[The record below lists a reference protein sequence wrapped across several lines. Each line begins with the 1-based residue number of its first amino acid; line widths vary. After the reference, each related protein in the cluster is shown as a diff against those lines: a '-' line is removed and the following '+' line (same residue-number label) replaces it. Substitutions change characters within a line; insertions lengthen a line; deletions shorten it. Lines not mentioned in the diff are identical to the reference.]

1 MSRDDKSTEQALQQ
15 RNFLSGLGNLDLR
28 FKLALP
34 FCLILLIVI
43 TTFWLLMQQAQQQS
57 AQYHANTLGSMLTSQ
72 TASNVT
78 ELLLADDTLSLNVI
92 LTQLVRSD
100 SVASARILDI
110 DERIIT
116 AAGNEPEAASP
127 LQLRYSAPIA
137 LEDSLAGYVTLTLDP
152 APFNADS
159 SQRLTYYAVLLGAG
173 LIFCLFTALALGQH
187 LRRPIERV
195 RQALDDPQHARLAE
209 LVPDNELGALEE
221 SCALFVQRYLDQF
234 SELYGDS
241 ASFSDDSTAARFQG
255 TSILLCI
262 QLCQTDK
269 LLALLNPTTLTT
281 LLDQYYALLS
291 RAARLY
297 GGELLRFSGDSQLL
311 AFADDNQDPII
322 RAICCAQLFQML
334 VGQLNDKHRAAGS
347 PSLAFSAA
355 IHCGEILLT
364 QAGSDQASSGTSSA
378 LGLAVNETLAL
389 AACQAPGTIAISDD
403 CHQRIS
409 GTPPEYVSRI
419 TAEETEDGAEDADS
433 LPLIHYILGP
443 VLSEHQQLIES
454 QAERIMNPAT
464 EQIKPPTGQTLEH
477 G

>member
-1 MSRDDKSTEQALQQ
+1 
-15 RNFLSGLGNLDLR
+15 
-28 FKLALP
+28 
-34 FCLILLIVI
+34 
-43 TTFWLLMQQAQQQS
+43 MQQAQQQS

-72 TASNVT
+72 TAGNVT

-116 AAGNEPEAASP
+116 AAGSEPEASSS

-152 APFNADS
+152 AQFNADS
-159 SQRLTYYAVLLGAG
+159 SQLWTYYAALLLAG

-195 RQALDDPQHARLAE
+195 RQALDDPQHASFAE
-209 LVPDNELGALEE
+209 VVPDNELGALEE

-234 SELYGDS
+234 NELYGDS
-241 ASFSDDSTAARFQG
+241 ASFSDDSPAARFQG

-262 QLCQTDK
+262 QVCQIDK

-297 GGELLRFSGDSQLL
+297 GGELMRFSGDSQLL
-311 AFADDNQDPII
+311 AFADENQDPII

-334 VGQLNDKHRAAGS
+334 VGQLNDKHRAAAS

-364 QAGSDQASSGTSSA
+364 QTGSGQAGTSA

-389 AACQAPGTIAISDD
+389 AACQAPGNIAISDD
-403 CHQRIS
+403 CHQRIK
-409 GTPPEYVSRI
+409 GTPPEYLSRI
-419 TAEETEDGAEDADS
+419 TTEEAEEGAEDADS

-443 VLSEHQQLIES
+443 VLRQHQQLIES
-454 QAERIMNPAT
+454 QAERIINPAT
-464 EQIKPPTGQTLEH
+464 VQIKTTD
-477 G
+477 

>member
-1 MSRDDKSTEQALQQ
+1 MSRDDKSTEQAQSQL
-15 RNFLSGLGNLDLR
+15 NFLTWLGSLDLR
-28 FKLALP
+28 FRLALP

-43 TTFWLLMQQAQQQS
+43 TSFWLLMQQSQQQS
-57 AQYHANTLGSMLTSQ
+57 AQYHANTLGSMLTNQ
-72 TASNVT
+72 TAGNVT

-116 AAGNEPEAASP
+116 AAGREPEAASP

-152 APFNADS
+152 AQFNADS
-159 SQRLTYYAVLLGAG
+159 SRLLVYYAALLLAG

-195 RQALDDPQHARLAE
+195 RQALNDPHNTSLSE
-209 LVPDNELGALEE
+209 TVPDNELGALEQ
-221 SCALFVQRYLDQF
+221 SCAVLVQRYLDQF
-234 SELYGDS
+234 NELYGDS
-241 ASFSDDSTAARFQG
+241 ASFSDDSPAARFQG
-255 TSILLCI
+255 TSTLLGI
-262 QLCQTDK
+262 QVCQIDK
-269 LLALLNPTTLTT
+269 LLVLLNPTTLTT
-281 LLDQYYALLS
+281 LLDQYYGLLS

-311 AFADDNQDPII
+311 AFADDNQDPTI

-334 VGQLNDKHRAAGS
+334 VDQLNEKHRAAGS

-364 QAGSDQASSGTSSA
+364 QAGSDQTSPDTSA

-389 AACQAPGTIAISDD
+389 AAGQAPGTIAISDD
-403 CHQRIS
+403 CHQRIG
-409 GTPPEYVSRI
+409 GTPPEYRSRI
-419 TAEETEDGAEDADS
+419 TADETENGAEYGAEDTDN
-433 LPLIHYILGP
+433 LLLIHYILGP
-443 VLSEHQQLIES
+443 VHSEHQQQIEN
-454 QAERIMNPAT
+454 QAKRIMNPGT
-464 EQIKPPTGQTLEH
+464 EHLPTTD
-477 G
+477 